1 MWDFQ
6 KVLQNT
12 TRCFPQLSA
21 CLFFLGRWGQTH
33 IKKPT
38 KKKDTEVDEKISLLY
53 SKRRRTQTTRD
64 RKNNSSEIIVIMFTS
79 SSSASSSSIGFSSF
93 LLQNHLFGGGGKNDD
108 VGRCFLKKTRGSR
121 STSSFARRQL
131 RRNNNKSIAITEC
144 VTAKTALKE
153 WSKTEKA
160 IERGE
165 QVLLFRKGG
174 INDNNNGGF
183 QILENQFVI
192 FPTSFHSANNGGE
205 SDAMPDMKKGDS
217 VPFSIVCRITRAW
230 QTSDKSVIKALEKFH
245 ALREDEIV
253 SRVNY
258 KPNEPYSILEVRAYV
273 LPKDEYAL
281 PADVEKYGGC
291 KSWIEK
297 LPFGIP
303 DTTTLPP
310 VLDQRDW
317 LISQSDL
324 KRKLEF
330 LVATG
335 VEIKELPI

>member
-1 MWDFQ
+1 MGFS
-6 KVLQNT
+6 KSPPKH
-12 TRCFPQLSA
+12 TRCFPQLSSTVVW
-21 CLFFLGRWGQTH
+21 LILHQNQ
-33 IKKPT
+33 
-38 KKKDTEVDEKISLLY
+38 KKDTEVDEKMSLLY

-79 SSSASSSSIGFSSF
+79 SSASSSSIGSSSF
-93 LLQNHLFGGGGKNDD
+93 LLQNHLFGGGKNDDD

>member
-1 MWDFQ
+1 
-6 KVLQNT
+6 
-12 TRCFPQLSA
+12 
-21 CLFFLGRWGQTH
+21 
-33 IKKPT
+33 
-38 KKKDTEVDEKISLLY
+38 
-53 SKRRRTQTTRD
+53 
-64 RKNNSSEIIVIMFTS
+64 MFALMPAT
-79 SSSASSSSIGFSSF
+79 ASSSSLSSSSSRGAFSKASSS
-93 LLQNHLFGGGGKNDD
+93 
-108 VGRCFLKKTRGSR
+108 VKKIRGSR
-121 STSSFARRQL
+121 ETTRTVTRKRNARVVVVE
-131 RRNNNKSIAITEC
+131 N

-174 INDNNNGGF
+174 INDSKGSF
-183 QILENQFVI
+183 QIKENQFVI
-192 FPTSFHSANNGGE
+192 FPTSFHSSEN
-205 SDAMPDMKKGDS
+205 DDDKVPDMKKGDA
-217 VPFSIVCRITRAW
+217 VPFSIVCRVTRAW
-230 QTSDKSVIKALEKFH
+230 QTSDKSVIKSLDRFH
-245 ALREDEIV
+245 ALREDEII

-273 LPKDEYAL
+273 LPKDEFVL

-303 DTTTLPP
+303 DTTSLPP

-324 KRKLEF
+324 KRKIDF
-330 LVATG
+330 IQATG
-335 VEIKELPI
+335 VEIKELAI

>member
-1 MWDFQ
+1 MGFS
-6 KVLQNT
+6 KSPPKH
-12 TRCFPQLSA
+12 TRCFPQPSTVVWLI
-21 CLFFLGRWGQTH
+21 LHQNQ
-33 IKKPT
+33 
-38 KKKDTEVDEKISLLY
+38 KKDTEVDEKISLLY

-79 SSSASSSSIGFSSF
+79 SSASSSSIGSSSF
-93 LLQNHLFGGGGKNDD
+93 LLQNHLFGGGKNDD

-121 STSSFARRQL
+121 STSSFFSRRQL

>member
-1 MWDFQ
+1 MFFCFFFNQ
-6 KVLQNT
+6 KT
-12 TRCFPQLSA
+12 
-21 CLFFLGRWGQTH
+21 
-33 IKKPT
+33 
-38 KKKDTEVDEKISLLY
+38 KKDTEVMRRDSLLVL
-53 SKRRRTQTTRD
+53 RVDETTTQERD
-64 RKNNSSEIIVIMFTS
+64 LFFSSEIITILRMSTLGAS
-79 SSSASSSSIGFSSF
+79 SRSASSF
-93 LLQNHLFGGGGKNDD
+93 LPRRHLGGGKKN
-108 VGRCFLKKTRGSR
+108 VECFLNKTRGAR
-121 STSSFARRQL
+121 STSSFTRRQL
-131 RRNNNKSIAITEC
+131 RRGNKSIGLIEC

-174 INDNNNGGF
+174 INDNNNSGF

-205 SDAMPDMKKGDS
+205 SDAAPDMKKGDS

>member
-1 MWDFQ
+1 MFA
-6 KVLQNT
+6 LMPT
-12 TRCFPQLSA
+12 T
-21 CLFFLGRWGQTH
+21 
-33 IKKPT
+33 
-38 KKKDTEVDEKISLLY
+38 
-53 SKRRRTQTTRD
+53 
-64 RKNNSSEIIVIMFTS
+64 
-79 SSSASSSSIGFSSF
+79 SASSSSLSSSSSRGAFSNAS
-93 LLQNHLFGGGGKNDD
+93 L
-108 VGRCFLKKTRGSR
+108 VKKIRGSP
-121 STSSFARRQL
+121 SSETTRTVTGKRNARVVVVE
-131 RRNNNKSIAITEC
+131 N

-174 INDNNNGGF
+174 INDSKGSF
-183 QILENQFVI
+183 QIKENQFVI
-192 FPTSFHSANNGGE
+192 FPTSFHSSSENDG
-205 SDAMPDMKKGDS
+205 DDKVPDMKKGDA
-217 VPFSIVCRITRAW
+217 VPFSIVCRVTRAW
-230 QTSDKSVIKALEKFH
+230 QTSDKSVIKSLDRFH
-245 ALREDEIV
+245 ALREDEII

-273 LPKDEYAL
+273 LPKDEFVL

-303 DTTTLPP
+303 DTTSLPP

-324 KRKLEF
+324 KRKIDF
-330 LVATG
+330 IQATG
-335 VEIKELPI
+335 VEIKELAI

>member
-1 MWDFQ
+1 MFA
-6 KVLQNT
+6 LMPT
-12 TRCFPQLSA
+12 T
-21 CLFFLGRWGQTH
+21 
-33 IKKPT
+33 
-38 KKKDTEVDEKISLLY
+38 
-53 SKRRRTQTTRD
+53 
-64 RKNNSSEIIVIMFTS
+64 
-79 SSSASSSSIGFSSF
+79 SASSSSLSASSSRKSAFSNAS
-93 LLQNHLFGGGGKNDD
+93 L
-108 VGRCFLKKTRGSR
+108 VKKIRGSP
-121 STSSFARRQL
+121 SSETTRTVTGKRNARVVVVE
-131 RRNNNKSIAITEC
+131 N

-174 INDNNNGGF
+174 INDSKGSF
-183 QILENQFVI
+183 QIKENQFVI
-192 FPTSFHSANNGGE
+192 FPTSFHSSSSEN
-205 SDAMPDMKKGDS
+205 DDDKVPDMKKGDA
-217 VPFSIVCRITRAW
+217 VPFSIVCRVTRAW
-230 QTSDKSVIKALEKFH
+230 QTSDKSVIKSLDRFH
-245 ALREDEIV
+245 ALREDEII

-273 LPKDEYAL
+273 LPKDEFVL

-303 DTTTLPP
+303 DTTSLPP

-324 KRKLEF
+324 KRKIDF
-330 LVATG
+330 IQATG
-335 VEIKELPI
+335 VEIKELAI

>member
-1 MWDFQ
+1 
-6 KVLQNT
+6 
-12 TRCFPQLSA
+12 
-21 CLFFLGRWGQTH
+21 
-33 IKKPT
+33 
-38 KKKDTEVDEKISLLY
+38 
-53 SKRRRTQTTRD
+53 
-64 RKNNSSEIIVIMFTS
+64 MFTS

-108 VGRCFLKKTRGSR
+108 VGGRCFLKKTRGSR
-121 STSSFARRQL
+121 STSSFYARRQL

-174 INDNNNGGF
+174 INDNNNSGF

>member
-1 MWDFQ
+1 MKFFIILSVDAH
-6 KVLQNT
+6 KLQE
-12 TRCFPQLSA
+12 RDP
-21 CLFFLGRWGQTH
+21 FF
-33 IKKPT
+33 
-38 KKKDTEVDEKISLLY
+38 
-53 SKRRRTQTTRD
+53 
-64 RKNNSSEIIVIMFTS
+64 SSEIMTTFT
-79 SSSASSSSIGFSSF
+79 SSSASSSSTRSSSF
-93 LLQNHLFGGGGKNDD
+93 L
-108 VGRCFLKKTRGSR
+108 FLKKTRGAR

-131 RRNNNKSIAITEC
+131 RRGNNNKSIAITEC

-174 INDNNNGGF
+174 INDNNNSGF

-205 SDAMPDMKKGDS
+205 SDSMPDMKKGDS

-303 DTTTLPP
+303 DTSTLPP

>member
-1 MWDFQ
+1 MFA
-6 KVLQNT
+6 LMPT
-12 TRCFPQLSA
+12 T
-21 CLFFLGRWGQTH
+21 
-33 IKKPT
+33 
-38 KKKDTEVDEKISLLY
+38 
-53 SKRRRTQTTRD
+53 
-64 RKNNSSEIIVIMFTS
+64 
-79 SSSASSSSIGFSSF
+79 ASSSSLSASSRGAFSNGS
-93 LLQNHLFGGGGKNDD
+93 L
-108 VGRCFLKKTRGSR
+108 VKKIRGSPSETTR
-121 STSSFARRQL
+121 TVTGKRNARVVVVE
-131 RRNNNKSIAITEC
+131 N

-174 INDNNNGGF
+174 INDSKGSF
-183 QILENQFVI
+183 QIKENQFVI
-192 FPTSFHSANNGGE
+192 FPTSFHSSSSSEN
-205 SDAMPDMKKGDS
+205 DDDKVPDMKKGDA
-217 VPFSIVCRITRAW
+217 VPFSIVCRVTRAW
-230 QTSDKSVIKALEKFH
+230 QTSDKSVIKSLDRFH
-245 ALREDEIV
+245 ALREDEII

-273 LPKDEYAL
+273 LPKDEFVL

-303 DTTTLPP
+303 DTTSLPP

-324 KRKLEF
+324 KRKIDF
-330 LVATG
+330 IQATG
-335 VEIKELPI
+335 VEIKELAI

>member
-1 MWDFQ
+1 MKFFIILSVDAH
-6 KVLQNT
+6 KLQE
-12 TRCFPQLSA
+12 RDP
-21 CLFFLGRWGQTH
+21 FF
-33 IKKPT
+33 
-38 KKKDTEVDEKISLLY
+38 
-53 SKRRRTQTTRD
+53 
-64 RKNNSSEIIVIMFTS
+64 SSEIMTTFT
-79 SSSASSSSIGFSSF
+79 SSSASSSSTRSSSF
-93 LLQNHLFGGGGKNDD
+93 L
-108 VGRCFLKKTRGSR
+108 FLKKTRGAR

-131 RRNNNKSIAITEC
+131 RRGNNNKSIAITEC

-174 INDNNNGGF
+174 INDNNNSGF

-205 SDAMPDMKKGDS
+205 SDSMPDMKKGDS

>member
-1 MWDFQ
+1 MKFFIIVSVDAH
-6 KVLQNT
+6 KLQE
-12 TRCFPQLSA
+12 RDP
-21 CLFFLGRWGQTH
+21 FF
-33 IKKPT
+33 
-38 KKKDTEVDEKISLLY
+38 
-53 SKRRRTQTTRD
+53 
-64 RKNNSSEIIVIMFTS
+64 SSEIMATFTS
-79 SSSASSSSIGFSSF
+79 SSAWSSSTRSSSF
-93 LLQNHLFGGGGKNDD
+93 LLQNHLFGGGKNDD
-108 VGRCFLKKTRGSR
+108 VGRCVLKKTRGGSR

-131 RRNNNKSIAITEC
+131 RRRGNNNKSIAITEC

-174 INDNNNGGF
+174 INDNNNSGF

-205 SDAMPDMKKGDS
+205 SDSMPDMKKGDS

>member
-1 MWDFQ
+1 M
-6 KVLQNT
+6 
-12 TRCFPQLSA
+12 
-21 CLFFLGRWGQTH
+21 
-33 IKKPT
+33 
-38 KKKDTEVDEKISLLY
+38 
-53 SKRRRTQTTRD
+53 
-64 RKNNSSEIIVIMFTS
+64 
-79 SSSASSSSIGFSSF
+79 
-93 LLQNHLFGGGGKNDD
+93 
-108 VGRCFLKKTRGSR
+108 
-121 STSSFARRQL
+121 
-131 RRNNNKSIAITEC
+131 
-144 VTAKTALKE
+144 TAKTALKE

-160 IERGE
+160 VERGE

-174 INDNNNGGF
+174 INDNNNSGF

>member
-1 MWDFQ
+1 MKFFIIVSVDAH
-6 KVLQNT
+6 KLQE
-12 TRCFPQLSA
+12 RDP
-21 CLFFLGRWGQTH
+21 FF
-33 IKKPT
+33 
-38 KKKDTEVDEKISLLY
+38 
-53 SKRRRTQTTRD
+53 
-64 RKNNSSEIIVIMFTS
+64 SSEIMTTFT
-79 SSSASSSSIGFSSF
+79 SSSASSSSTRSSSF
-93 LLQNHLFGGGGKNDD
+93 L
-108 VGRCFLKKTRGSR
+108 FLKKTRGAR

-131 RRNNNKSIAITEC
+131 RRGNNNKSIAITEC

-174 INDNNNGGF
+174 INDNNNSGF

-205 SDAMPDMKKGDS
+205 SDSMPDMKKGDS

>member
-1 MWDFQ
+1 MFA
-6 KVLQNT
+6 LMPT
-12 TRCFPQLSA
+12 T
-21 CLFFLGRWGQTH
+21 
-33 IKKPT
+33 
-38 KKKDTEVDEKISLLY
+38 
-53 SKRRRTQTTRD
+53 
-64 RKNNSSEIIVIMFTS
+64 
-79 SSSASSSSIGFSSF
+79 SASSSSLSSSSSRGAFSNAS
-93 LLQNHLFGGGGKNDD
+93 L
-108 VGRCFLKKTRGSR
+108 VKKIRGSPLSETTR
-121 STSSFARRQL
+121 TVTGKRNARVVVVE
-131 RRNNNKSIAITEC
+131 N

-174 INDNNNGGF
+174 INDSKGSF
-183 QILENQFVI
+183 QIKENQFVI
-192 FPTSFHSANNGGE
+192 FPTSFHSSSSEN
-205 SDAMPDMKKGDS
+205 DDDKVPDMKKGDA
-217 VPFSIVCRITRAW
+217 VPFSIVCRVTRAW
-230 QTSDKSVIKALEKFH
+230 QTSDKSVIKSLDRFH
-245 ALREDEIV
+245 ALREDEII

-273 LPKDEYAL
+273 LPKDEFVL

-303 DTTTLPP
+303 DTTSLPP

-324 KRKLEF
+324 KRKIDF
-330 LVATG
+330 IQATG
-335 VEIKELPI
+335 VEIKELAI

>member
-1 MWDFQ
+1 MKFFIILSVDAH
-6 KVLQNT
+6 KLQE
-12 TRCFPQLSA
+12 RDP
-21 CLFFLGRWGQTH
+21 FF
-33 IKKPT
+33 
-38 KKKDTEVDEKISLLY
+38 
-53 SKRRRTQTTRD
+53 
-64 RKNNSSEIIVIMFTS
+64 SSEIMTTFT
-79 SSSASSSSIGFSSF
+79 SSSASSSSTRSSSF
-93 LLQNHLFGGGGKNDD
+93 LLQNHLFGGGKNDD
-108 VGRCFLKKTRGSR
+108 VGRCVLKKTRGGSR

-131 RRNNNKSIAITEC
+131 RRRGNNNKSIAMTEC

-174 INDNNNGGF
+174 INDNNNSGF

-205 SDAMPDMKKGDS
+205 SDSMPDMKKGDS

>member
-1 MWDFQ
+1 MIE
-6 KVLQNT
+6 
-12 TRCFPQLSA
+12 R
-21 CLFFLGRWGQTH
+21 
-33 IKKPT
+33 
-38 KKKDTEVDEKISLLY
+38 
-53 SKRRRTQTTRD
+53 
-64 RKNNSSEIIVIMFTS
+64 
-79 SSSASSSSIGFSSF
+79 
-93 LLQNHLFGGGGKNDD
+93 
-108 VGRCFLKKTRGSR
+108 
-121 STSSFARRQL
+121 
-131 RRNNNKSIAITEC
+131 

-174 INDNNNGGF
+174 INDNNNNSGF

-192 FPTSFHSANNGGE
+192 FPTSFHSANTTNSGRE
-205 SDAMPDMKKGDS
+205 SDSAPDMKKGDS

>member
-1 MWDFQ
+1 MGFS
-6 KVLQNT
+6 KSPPKH
-12 TRCFPQLSA
+12 TRCFPQPSTVVWLI
-21 CLFFLGRWGQTH
+21 LHQNQ
-33 IKKPT
+33 
-38 KKKDTEVDEKISLLY
+38 KKDTEVDEKISLLY

-64 RKNNSSEIIVIMFTS
+64 RKNNSSEIILIMFT
-79 SSSASSSSIGFSSF
+79 SSSASSSSIGSSSF

-108 VGRCFLKKTRGSR
+108 VGGRCFLKKTRGSR

-174 INDNNNGGF
+174 INDNNNNGGF

>member
-1 MWDFQ
+1 MFA
-6 KVLQNT
+6 LMPT
-12 TRCFPQLSA
+12 T
-21 CLFFLGRWGQTH
+21 
-33 IKKPT
+33 
-38 KKKDTEVDEKISLLY
+38 
-53 SKRRRTQTTRD
+53 
-64 RKNNSSEIIVIMFTS
+64 
-79 SSSASSSSIGFSSF
+79 SASSSSLSASSSRKSAFSNAS
-93 LLQNHLFGGGGKNDD
+93 L
-108 VGRCFLKKTRGSR
+108 VKKIRGSP
-121 STSSFARRQL
+121 SSETTRTVTGKRNARVVVVE
-131 RRNNNKSIAITEC
+131 N

-174 INDNNNGGF
+174 INDSKGSF
-183 QILENQFVI
+183 QIKENQFVI
-192 FPTSFHSANNGGE
+192 FPTSFHSSSENDG
-205 SDAMPDMKKGDS
+205 DDKVPDMKKGDA
-217 VPFSIVCRITRAW
+217 VPFSIVCRVTRAW
-230 QTSDKSVIKALEKFH
+230 QTSDKSVIKSLDRFH
-245 ALREDEIV
+245 ALREDEII

-273 LPKDEYAL
+273 LPKDEFVL

-303 DTTTLPP
+303 DTTSLPP

-324 KRKLEF
+324 KRKIDF
-330 LVATG
+330 IQATG
-335 VEIKELPI
+335 VEIKELAI

>member
-1 MWDFQ
+1 MGFS
-6 KVLQNT
+6 KSPPKH
-12 TRCFPQLSA
+12 TRCFPQSSTVVWLI
-21 CLFFLGRWGQTH
+21 LHQNQ
-33 IKKPT
+33 
-38 KKKDTEVDEKISLLY
+38 KKDTEVDEKMSLLY

-108 VGRCFLKKTRGSR
+108 VGGRCFLKKTRGSR

-174 INDNNNGGF
+174 INDNNNSGF

>member
-1 MWDFQ
+1 MGFS
-6 KVLQNT
+6 KSPPKH
-12 TRCFPQLSA
+12 TRCFPQPSTVVWLI
-21 CLFFLGRWGQTH
+21 LHQNQ
-33 IKKPT
+33 
-38 KKKDTEVDEKISLLY
+38 KKDTEVDEKISLLY
-53 SKRRRTQTTRD
+53 SKRRRTHTARD
-64 RKNNSSEIIVIMFTS
+64 RKNNSSEIILIMFT
-79 SSSASSSSIGFSSF
+79 SSSASSSSIGSSSF
-93 LLQNHLFGGGGKNDD
+93 LLQNHLFGGGKNDD
-108 VGRCFLKKTRGSR
+108 VGGRCFLKKTRGSR

-131 RRNNNKSIAITEC
+131 RRRGNNNKSIAITEC

>member
-1 MWDFQ
+1 MGFS
-6 KVLQNT
+6 KSPPKH
-12 TRCFPQLSA
+12 TRCFPQLSSTVVW
-21 CLFFLGRWGQTH
+21 LILHQNQ
-33 IKKPT
+33 
-38 KKKDTEVDEKISLLY
+38 KKDTEVDEKMSLLY

-64 RKNNSSEIIVIMFTS
+64 RKNNSSEIILIMFT
-79 SSSASSSSIGFSSF
+79 SSSASSSSIGSSSF
-93 LLQNHLFGGGGKNDD
+93 LLQNHLFGGGKNDDD

-131 RRNNNKSIAITEC
+131 RRGNNNKSIAITEC

-174 INDNNNGGF
+174 INDNNNSGF

-205 SDAMPDMKKGDS
+205 SDSMPDMKKGDS

>member
-1 MWDFQ
+1 MKFFIILSVDAH
-6 KVLQNT
+6 KLQE
-12 TRCFPQLSA
+12 RDP
-21 CLFFLGRWGQTH
+21 FF
-33 IKKPT
+33 
-38 KKKDTEVDEKISLLY
+38 
-53 SKRRRTQTTRD
+53 
-64 RKNNSSEIIVIMFTS
+64 SSEIMTMFT
-79 SSSASSSSIGFSSF
+79 SSSASSSSRSSSF
-93 LLQNHLFGGGGKNDD
+93 LLQNHLFGGGKNDD

-131 RRNNNKSIAITEC
+131 RRGNNNKSIAITEC

-174 INDNNNGGF
+174 INDNNNSGF

>member
-1 MWDFQ
+1 MEFS
-6 KVLQNT
+6 KSPPKHF
-12 TRCFPQLSA
+12 RCFPQPATVVWLI
-21 CLFFLGRWGQTH
+21 LHQNQ
-33 IKKPT
+33 
-38 KKKDTEVDEKISLLY
+38 KKDTEVDEKISLLY

-64 RKNNSSEIIVIMFTS
+64 RKNNSSEIILIMFT
-79 SSSASSSSIGFSSF
+79 SSSASSSSIGSSSF

-108 VGRCFLKKTRGSR
+108 VGGRCFLKKTRGSR

>member
-1 MWDFQ
+1 MGFS
-6 KVLQNT
+6 KSPPKH
-12 TRCFPQLSA
+12 TRCFPQPSTVVWLI
-21 CLFFLGRWGQTH
+21 LDQNQ
-33 IKKPT
+33 
-38 KKKDTEVDEKISLLY
+38 KKDTEVDEKISLLY

-64 RKNNSSEIIVIMFTS
+64 RKNNSSEIILIMFT
-79 SSSASSSSIGFSSF
+79 SSSASSSSIGSSSF
-93 LLQNHLFGGGGKNDD
+93 LLQNHLFGGGKNDDD

-131 RRNNNKSIAITEC
+131 RRRGNDNKSIAITEC

>member
-1 MWDFQ
+1 MKFFIILSVDAH
-6 KVLQNT
+6 KLQE
-12 TRCFPQLSA
+12 RYP
-21 CLFFLGRWGQTH
+21 FF
-33 IKKPT
+33 
-38 KKKDTEVDEKISLLY
+38 
-53 SKRRRTQTTRD
+53 
-64 RKNNSSEIIVIMFTS
+64 SSEIMTMFT
-79 SSSASSSSIGFSSF
+79 SSSASSSSRSSSF
-93 LLQNHLFGGGGKNDD
+93 LLQNHLFGGGKNDD
-108 VGRCFLKKTRGSR
+108 VGRCVLKKTRGGSR

-131 RRNNNKSIAITEC
+131 RRRGNNNKSIAITEC

-174 INDNNNGGF
+174 INDNNNSGF

-205 SDAMPDMKKGDS
+205 SDSMPDMKKGDS

-297 LPFGIP
+297 LPFGIQK
-303 DTTTLPP
+303 TTTLPP

>member
-1 MWDFQ
+1 MGFS
-6 KVLQNT
+6 KSPPKH
-12 TRCFPQLSA
+12 TRCFPQLSSTVVW
-21 CLFFLGRWGQTH
+21 LILHQNQ
-33 IKKPT
+33 
-38 KKKDTEVDEKISLLY
+38 KKDTEVDEKISLLY

-79 SSSASSSSIGFSSF
+79 SSASSSSIGSSSF
-93 LLQNHLFGGGGKNDD
+93 LLQNHLFGGGKNDDD

-174 INDNNNGGF
+174 INDNNNSGF

-205 SDAMPDMKKGDS
+205 SDSMPDMKKGDS

>member
-1 MWDFQ
+1 MGFS
-6 KVLQNT
+6 KSPPKH
-12 TRCFPQLSA
+12 TRCFPQLSSTVVW
-21 CLFFLGRWGQTH
+21 LILHQNQ
-33 IKKPT
+33 
-38 KKKDTEVDEKISLLY
+38 KKDTEVDEKMSLLY

-64 RKNNSSEIIVIMFTS
+64 RKNNSSEIILIMFT
-79 SSSASSSSIGFSSF
+79 SSSASSSSIGSSSF
-93 LLQNHLFGGGGKNDD
+93 LLQNHLF
-108 VGRCFLKKTRGSR
+108 GRCFLKKTRGSR

-174 INDNNNGGF
+174 INDNNNSGF

>member
-1 MWDFQ
+1 MPA
-6 KVLQNT
+6 T
-12 TRCFPQLSA
+12 
-21 CLFFLGRWGQTH
+21 
-33 IKKPT
+33 
-38 KKKDTEVDEKISLLY
+38 
-53 SKRRRTQTTRD
+53 
-64 RKNNSSEIIVIMFTS
+64 
-79 SSSASSSSIGFSSF
+79 ASSSSLSSSSSRGAFSKASSS
-93 LLQNHLFGGGGKNDD
+93 
-108 VGRCFLKKTRGSR
+108 VKKIRGSR
-121 STSSFARRQL
+121 ETTRTVTRKRNARVVVVE
-131 RRNNNKSIAITEC
+131 N

-174 INDNNNGGF
+174 INDSKGSF
-183 QILENQFVI
+183 QIKENQFVI
-192 FPTSFHSANNGGE
+192 FPTSFHSSEN
-205 SDAMPDMKKGDS
+205 DDDKVPDMKKGDA
-217 VPFSIVCRITRAW
+217 VPFSIVCRVTRAW
-230 QTSDKSVIKALEKFH
+230 QTSDKSVIKSLDRFH
-245 ALREDEIV
+245 ALREDEII

-273 LPKDEYAL
+273 LPKDEFVL

-303 DTTTLPP
+303 DTTSLPP

-324 KRKLEF
+324 KRKIDF
-330 LVATG
+330 IQATG
-335 VEIKELPI
+335 VEIKELAI

>member
-1 MWDFQ
+1 
-6 KVLQNT
+6 
-12 TRCFPQLSA
+12 
-21 CLFFLGRWGQTH
+21 
-33 IKKPT
+33 
-38 KKKDTEVDEKISLLY
+38 
-53 SKRRRTQTTRD
+53 
-64 RKNNSSEIIVIMFTS
+64 MFALMPAT
-79 SSSASSSSIGFSSF
+79 ASSSSLSSSSSRGAFSKASSS
-93 LLQNHLFGGGGKNDD
+93 
-108 VGRCFLKKTRGSR
+108 VKKIRGSR
-121 STSSFARRQL
+121 ETTRTVTGKRNARVVVVE
-131 RRNNNKSIAITEC
+131 N

-174 INDNNNGGF
+174 INDSKGSF
-183 QILENQFVI
+183 QIKENQFVI
-192 FPTSFHSANNGGE
+192 FPTSFHSSEN
-205 SDAMPDMKKGDS
+205 DDDKVPDMKKGDA
-217 VPFSIVCRITRAW
+217 VPFSIVCRVTRAW
-230 QTSDKSVIKALEKFH
+230 QTSDKSVIKSLDRFH
-245 ALREDEIV
+245 ALREDEII

-273 LPKDEYAL
+273 LPKDEFVL

-303 DTTTLPP
+303 DTTSLPP

-324 KRKLEF
+324 KRKIDF
-330 LVATG
+330 IQATG
-335 VEIKELPI
+335 VEIKELAI

>member
-1 MWDFQ
+1 MGFS
-6 KVLQNT
+6 KSPPKH
-12 TRCFPQLSA
+12 TRCFPQLSSTVVW
-21 CLFFLGRWGQTH
+21 LILHQNQ
-33 IKKPT
+33 
-38 KKKDTEVDEKISLLY
+38 KKDTEVDEKMSLLY

-79 SSSASSSSIGFSSF
+79 SSASSSSIGSSSF
-93 LLQNHLFGGGGKNDD
+93 LLQNHLFGGGKNDD
-108 VGRCFLKKTRGSR
+108 VGRFVLKKTRGGSR

-131 RRNNNKSIAITEC
+131 RRGNNNKSIAITEC

-174 INDNNNGGF
+174 INDNNNSGF

-205 SDAMPDMKKGDS
+205 SDSMPDMKKGDS

>member
-1 MWDFQ
+1 MF
-6 KVLQNT
+6 
-12 TRCFPQLSA
+12 F
-21 CLFFLGRWGQTH
+21 CLFFTT
-33 IKKPT
+33 KKP
-38 KKKDTEVDEKISLLY
+38 KKIRGVMDEILSLLLI
-53 SKRRRTQTTRD
+53 SVDANTLFRSRD
-64 RKNNSSEIIVIMFTS
+64 RKKFSFSSEVIIIMFTS
-79 SSSASSSSIGFSSF
+79 SSSRSSSF
-93 LLQNHLFGGGGKNDD
+93 LLRHRLGGGKNDD
-108 VGRCFLKKTRGSR
+108 GRCFLKKTRGSP
-121 STSSFARRQL
+121 STSSARRQL
-131 RRNNNKSIAITEC
+131 RRRGNNNNNKSIAITEC

-174 INDNNNGGF
+174 INDNNNSGF
-183 QILENQFVI
+183 QILENQFVL
-192 FPTSFHSANNGGE
+192 FPTSFHSSEEDKDSA
-205 SDAMPDMKKGDS
+205 PDMKKGDS

>member
-1 MWDFQ
+1 VEFS
-6 KVLQNT
+6 KSPPKHA
-12 TRCFPQLSA
+12 RCFPQPSSTVVWLI
-21 CLFFLGRWGQTH
+21 LDQNQ
-33 IKKPT
+33 
-38 KKKDTEVDEKISLLY
+38 KKDTEVDEKISLLY

-64 RKNNSSEIIVIMFTS
+64 RKNNSSEIILIMFT
-79 SSSASSSSIGFSSF
+79 SSSASSSSIGSSSF
-93 LLQNHLFGGGGKNDD
+93 LLQNHLFGGGKNDD

-121 STSSFARRQL
+121 STSSFFSRRQL

>member
-1 MWDFQ
+1 MFA
-6 KVLQNT
+6 LMPT
-12 TRCFPQLSA
+12 T
-21 CLFFLGRWGQTH
+21 
-33 IKKPT
+33 
-38 KKKDTEVDEKISLLY
+38 
-53 SKRRRTQTTRD
+53 
-64 RKNNSSEIIVIMFTS
+64 
-79 SSSASSSSIGFSSF
+79 SASSSSLSASSSRKSAFSNAS
-93 LLQNHLFGGGGKNDD
+93 L
-108 VGRCFLKKTRGSR
+108 VKKIRGSP
-121 STSSFARRQL
+121 SSETTRTVTGKRNARVVVVE
-131 RRNNNKSIAITEC
+131 N

-174 INDNNNGGF
+174 INDSKGSF
-183 QILENQFVI
+183 QIKENQFVI
-192 FPTSFHSANNGGE
+192 FPTSFHSSSSSSSEN
-205 SDAMPDMKKGDS
+205 DDVDKVPDMKKGDA
-217 VPFSIVCRITRAW
+217 VPISIVCRVTRAW
-230 QTSDKSVIKALEKFH
+230 QTSDKSVIKSLDRFH
-245 ALREDEIV
+245 ALREDEII

-273 LPKDEYAL
+273 LPKDEFVL

-303 DTTTLPP
+303 DTTSLPP

-324 KRKLEF
+324 KRKIDF
-330 LVATG
+330 IQATG
-335 VEIKELPI
+335 VEINELAI

>member
-1 MWDFQ
+1 
-6 KVLQNT
+6 
-12 TRCFPQLSA
+12 
-21 CLFFLGRWGQTH
+21 
-33 IKKPT
+33 
-38 KKKDTEVDEKISLLY
+38 
-53 SKRRRTQTTRD
+53 
-64 RKNNSSEIIVIMFTS
+64 MFT
-79 SSSASSSSIGFSSF
+79 SSSASSSSRSSSF
-93 LLQNHLFGGGGKNDD
+93 LLQNHLGGGGKNDD
-108 VGRCFLKKTRGSR
+108 DGRCFLKKTRGSR
-121 STSSFARRQL
+121 STSSFTRRQL
-131 RRNNNKSIAITEC
+131 RRRGNNKSIAITEC

-174 INDNNNGGF
+174 INDNNNSGF

-205 SDAMPDMKKGDS
+205 SDSAPDMKKGDS

>member
-1 MWDFQ
+1 MF
-6 KVLQNT
+6 
-12 TRCFPQLSA
+12 F
-21 CLFFLGRWGQTH
+21 CLFFTT
-33 IKKPT
+33 KKPQP
-38 KKKDTEVDEKISLLY
+38 KKPKKIRGVLDEILSLLLI
-53 SKRRRTQTTRD
+53 SVDANTLFRSRD
-64 RKNNSSEIIVIMFTS
+64 RKKFSFSSEVIIIMFTS
-79 SSSASSSSIGFSSF
+79 SSSRSSSF
-93 LLQNHLFGGGGKNDD
+93 LLRHRLGGGKNDD
-108 VGRCFLKKTRGSR
+108 GRCFLKKTRGSP
-121 STSSFARRQL
+121 STSSARRQL
-131 RRNNNKSIAITEC
+131 RRRGNNNNKSIAITEC

-174 INDNNNGGF
+174 INDNNNSGF
-183 QILENQFVI
+183 QILENQFVL
-192 FPTSFHSANNGGE
+192 FPTSFHSSEEDKDSA
-205 SDAMPDMKKGDS
+205 PDMKKGDS

>member
-1 MWDFQ
+1 LWDFQ

-12 TRCFPQLSA
+12 FVV
-21 CLFFLGRWGQTH
+21 FL
-33 IKKPT
+33 KPST
-38 KKKDTEVDEKISLLY
+38 VVWLILHQNQKKDTEVDEKMSLLY

-64 RKNNSSEIIVIMFTS
+64 RKNNSSEIILIMFT
-79 SSSASSSSIGFSSF
+79 SSSASSSSIGSSSF

-108 VGRCFLKKTRGSR
+108 VGGRCFLKKTRGSC

-174 INDNNNGGF
+174 INDNNNSGF

-205 SDAMPDMKKGDS
+205 SDATPDMKKGDS

>member
-1 MWDFQ
+1 MKFFIIVSVDAH
-6 KVLQNT
+6 KLQE
-12 TRCFPQLSA
+12 RDP
-21 CLFFLGRWGQTH
+21 FF
-33 IKKPT
+33 
-38 KKKDTEVDEKISLLY
+38 
-53 SKRRRTQTTRD
+53 
-64 RKNNSSEIIVIMFTS
+64 SSEIMTTFT
-79 SSSASSSSIGFSSF
+79 SSSASSSSTRSSSF
-93 LLQNHLFGGGGKNDD
+93 L
-108 VGRCFLKKTRGSR
+108 FLKKTRGAR

-131 RRNNNKSIAITEC
+131 RRGNNNKSIAITEC

-174 INDNNNGGF
+174 INDNNNSGF

-205 SDAMPDMKKGDS
+205 SDSMPDMKKGDS

-303 DTTTLPP
+303 DTSTLPP

>member
-1 MWDFQ
+1 
-6 KVLQNT
+6 
-12 TRCFPQLSA
+12 
-21 CLFFLGRWGQTH
+21 
-33 IKKPT
+33 
-38 KKKDTEVDEKISLLY
+38 
-53 SKRRRTQTTRD
+53 
-64 RKNNSSEIIVIMFTS
+64 MFTLG
-79 SSSASSSSIGFSSF
+79 SSASSSSSRSSSF
-93 LLQNHLFGGGGKNDD
+93 NHLGGGKND
-108 VGRCFLKKTRGSR
+108 GCFLKKTRGSR
-121 STSSFARRQL
+121 STSSFTRRQL
-131 RRNNNKSIAITEC
+131 RRRGNNKSIAITEC

-174 INDNNNGGF
+174 INDNNNSGF

-192 FPTSFHSANNGGE
+192 FPTSFHS
-205 SDAMPDMKKGDS
+205 SDEGDSAPDMKKGDS